1 MGRSTDVT
9 ALWSNLSISSSIL
22 TDLDC
27 QNLLHSFLSLPL
39 NEVFTLYQVQQLYF
53 VLPNN
58 IQNIHDD
65 LAQPH
70 LSASRRGRKE
80 TAAIV
85 LGLAS

>member
-27 QNLLHSFLSLPL
+27 SFLSLPL
-39 NEVFTLYQVQQLYF
+39 NEAFTLYQVQQLYF